1 MYDAGCWDTWDADVA
16 AVVVAATEGA
26 CAVGRLRATCAV
38 VRRATDALSAA
49 WVIPTPEGLPR
60 IVAHEGAP
68 PTAGLAWDTV
78 SQAQASADGRW
89 CRVPVRDAGPL
100 PALLLVEW
108 HARRGA
114 GGAPDWTAHPVIR
127 VAAGAAA
134 PLLRDLTERDGI
146 VSGTGDATGI
156 IGDSPEVRAVREAV
170 RRFGRA
176 PYPVL
181 IEGESGAGKER
192 VARGVHEASARRGHP
207 FHVVNCAALP
217 DDLVEAELFGH
228 ARGAFTGA
236 IAERVGAFE
245 AAHRGSLFLDEV
257 GELSPRAQ
265 AKVLRVVQDG
275 EVRRLG
281 ENHARAVD
289 VRIIGA
295 TNRDLEAEV
304 AAGRFRVDLFYR
316 LAVLRVQVPPLRV
329 RPADIAPLACA
340 FWQQCA
346 PPLGVRAR
354 LGVPLLAALAR
365 YHWPGNVRELQNV
378 IASLTV
384 CAPRT
389 GTVDVAALPV
399 RLQASP
405 VVTLAR
411 ARQTAE
417 ASALRLALER
427 HRGVRGAAAA
437 ELGVT
442 RQGLAAMERRLRRA
456 EACRPA
462 VERGG

>member
-1 MYDAGCWDTWDADVA
+1 M
-16 AVVVAATEGA
+16 
-26 CAVGRLRATCAV
+26 
-38 VRRATDALSAA
+38 
-49 WVIPTPEGLPR
+49 
-60 IVAHEGAP
+60 
-68 PTAGLAWDTV
+68 
-78 SQAQASADGRW
+78 
-89 CRVPVRDAGPL
+89 
-100 PALLLVEW
+100 
-108 HARRGA
+108 
-114 GGAPDWTAHPVIR
+114 IR
-127 VAAGAAA
+127 VAAAAAA
-134 PLLRDLTERDGI
+134 PLLRDLAMRDG
-146 VSGTGDATGI
+146 SMRSDGDASGI
-156 IGDSPEVRAVREAV
+156 IGESPEVRAVREAV
-170 RRFGRA
+170 RRFGAA
-176 PYPVL
+176 PFPVL

-192 VARGVHEASARRGHP
+192 VARGVHEASARRAHP

-281 ENHARAVD
+281 ENHARTVD

-295 TNRDLEAEV
+295 TNRDLETEV
-304 AAGRFRVDLFYR
+304 SAGRFRVDLFYR
-316 LAVLRVQVPPLRV
+316 LAVLRVVVPPLRV

-405 VVTLAR
+405 AVTLAR

-427 HRGVRGAAAA
+427 HRGVRVAAAA

-456 EACRPA
+456 AEGGPT
-462 VERGG
+462 VETGG